1 MKATG
6 GSTSTASGRI
16 PGSGVALKCTVRSIG
31 AAVVIAV
38 LSGLGCMGT
47 METARVVPFR
57 LGGTYFTLLSG
68 DDDLNMP
75 GLFMEGGWPAGPGRF
90 GVGLHLKLLVSI
102 ETDDTGFL
110 GIWGAK
116 LQLPE
121 NPLMDIALAVDV
133 WGYYPGEVKLH
144 LSKPM
149 GIFEPYVCVALAN
162 FLTDDDDDD
171 GINFLGD
178 GVLGFTAGTMVSLGR
193 NSPWSLATE
202 VETGSAWESPGIGA
216 GLFRSF

>member
-1 MKATG
+1 MGTG
-6 GSTSTASGRI
+6 GSRSIASGRI
-16 PGSGVALKCTVRSIG
+16 RNRGIAPGLTARIVG
-31 AAVVIAV
+31 AAVVIAI

-57 LGGTYFTLLSG
+57 LGGTYFTFLTE
-68 DDDLNMP
+68 DDDLKMP

-90 GVGLHLKLLVSI
+90 GVGLHLKLLVSV

-121 NPLMDIALAVDV
+121 NSLMDIALAVDV
-133 WGYYPGEVKLH
+133 WGYFPGEVKLH
-144 LSKPM
+144 LSKPI
-149 GIFEPYVCVALAN
+149 GVFEPYVCLALAN

-178 GVLGFTAGTMVSLGR
+178 GVLSFTAGTMVSLGR
-193 NSPWSLATE
+193 DSRWSLAAE